1 MDMYSDENVVL
12 CASNSYEKKYYFNPD
27 FDRLPEDI
35 KNELKIMCVLFT
47 EEVGGILDM
56 EFDEEGNLL
65 FKSTADEE
73 DLLYDDIACGLLV
86 KKNQYEKR
94 DLLESLEMF
103 YNVDIKTNVAL
114 GPMAGVTDLPFRL
127 LCKEQGCGLLY
138 TEMVSAKAVLYNN
151 KNTEELLKTD
161 KKESPIAVQLFGSE
175 PQIMADIAKR
185 LAERDFDIIDVNMG
199 CPVPKVVNNGEGSA
213 LLKNPLLVG
222 NIVEAMAN
230 AVDKPVTVKIRTG
243 FDETCINAE
252 EIAYIIQES
261 GGAAVAVHGRTRS
274 QYYSGKADWDVI
286 RRVKEK
292 VHIPVIGNG
301 DIRSGEDAVRMFK
314 ETGCDAVMIGR
325 GAQGNPWI
333 FRQVKDYLETGNITA
348 PPSID
353 EIVDMIIR
361 HCQML
366 CDVKGE
372 FTAVR
377 EMRKHFA
384 WYTAG
389 IKHAAALRNEVN
401 HITKQDEFNEFVQ
414 QMRGLT

>member
-1 MDMYSDENVVL
+1 MKKIKKIICALLIATMVPVFGGCSSSSTSSTSSKASASSSSASSESSDTITITDQAGNEVT
-12 CASNSYEKKYYFNPD
+12 
-27 FDRLPEDI
+27 LPKDI
-35 KNELKIMCVLFT
+35 KRIAVCDILPLPSVLTVFFNSGDKI
-47 EEVGGILDM
+47 VGM
-56 EFDEEGNLL
+56 SEASMAAAKN
-65 FKSTADEE
+65 
-73 DLLYDDIACGLLV
+73 GLLGELYPEIL
-86 KKNQYEKR
+86 KA
-94 DLLESLEMF
+94 DTGF
-103 YNVDIKTNVAL
+103 IKDSEV
-114 GPMAGVTDLPFRL
+114 
-127 LCKEQGCGLLY
+127 
-138 TEMVSAKAVLYNN
+138 
-151 KNTEELLKTD
+151 NTEELLKTD

-222 NIVEAMAN
+222 KIVEAMAN

>member
-1 MDMYSDENVVL
+1 MDFRDKL
-12 CASNSYEKKYYFNPD
+12 
-27 FDRLPEDI
+27 
-35 KNELKIMCVLFT
+35 
-47 EEVGGILDM
+47 IL
-56 EFDEEGNLL
+56 
-65 FKSTADEE
+65 A
-73 DLLYDDIACGLLV
+73 
-86 KKNQYEKR
+86 
-94 DLLESLEMF
+94 
-103 YNVDIKTNVAL
+103 
-114 GPMAGVTDLPFRL
+114 PMAGVCDQPFRL

-222 NIVEAMAN
+222 KIVEAMAN

-348 PPSID
+348 SPSID

>member
-1 MDMYSDENVVL
+1 M
-12 CASNSYEKKYYFNPD
+12 
-27 FDRLPEDI
+27 RI
-35 KNELKIMCVLFT
+35 
-47 EEVGGILDM
+47 G
-56 EFDEEGNLL
+56 
-65 FKSTADEE
+65 
-73 DLLYDDIACGLLV
+73 
-86 KKNQYEKR
+86 
-94 DLLESLEMF
+94 
-103 YNVDIKTNVAL
+103 NVDIKTNVAL

-333 FRQVKDYLETGNITA
+333 FRQFKDYLETGNITA

>member
-1 MDMYSDENVVL
+1 M
-12 CASNSYEKKYYFNPD
+12 
-27 FDRLPEDI
+27 RI
-35 KNELKIMCVLFT
+35 
-47 EEVGGILDM
+47 G
-56 EFDEEGNLL
+56 
-65 FKSTADEE
+65 
-73 DLLYDDIACGLLV
+73 
-86 KKNQYEKR
+86 
-94 DLLESLEMF
+94 
-103 YNVDIKTNVAL
+103 NVDIKTNVAL

-261 GGAAVAVHGRTRS
+261 GGAAVAV
-274 QYYSGKADWDVI
+274 
-286 RRVKEK
+286 
-292 VHIPVIGNG
+292 
-301 DIRSGEDAVRMFK
+301 
-314 ETGCDAVMIGR
+314 
-325 GAQGNPWI
+325 
-333 FRQVKDYLETGNITA
+333 
-348 PPSID
+348 
-353 EIVDMIIR
+353 
-361 HCQML
+361 
-366 CDVKGE
+366 
-372 FTAVR
+372 
-377 EMRKHFA
+377 
-384 WYTAG
+384 
-389 IKHAAALRNEVN
+389 
-401 HITKQDEFNEFVQ
+401 
-414 QMRGLT
+414 

>member
-1 MDMYSDENVVL
+1 MKKFKKIICAILIAAMVPVFGGCSSSSSSSSSSKANASSSQASSSSDTITITDQADNEVT
-12 CASNSYEKKYYFNPD
+12 
-27 FDRLPEDI
+27 LPKDI
-35 KNELKIMCVLFT
+35 KRIAVCDILPLPSVLTVFFNSGDKI
-47 EEVGGILDM
+47 VGM
-56 EFDEEGNLL
+56 SEP
-65 FKSTADEE
+65 SMTA
-73 DLLYDDIACGLLV
+73 AKNGLLG
-86 KKNQYEKR
+86 KLYPEILKA
-94 DLLESLEMF
+94 DTGF
-103 YNVDIKTNVAL
+103 IKDSEV
-114 GPMAGVTDLPFRL
+114 
-127 LCKEQGCGLLY
+127 
-138 TEMVSAKAVLYNN
+138 
-151 KNTEELLKTD
+151 NTEELLKTD

>member
-1 MDMYSDENVVL
+1 M
-12 CASNSYEKKYYFNPD
+12 
-27 FDRLPEDI
+27 RI
-35 KNELKIMCVLFT
+35 
-47 EEVGGILDM
+47 G
-56 EFDEEGNLL
+56 
-65 FKSTADEE
+65 
-73 DLLYDDIACGLLV
+73 
-86 KKNQYEKR
+86 
-94 DLLESLEMF
+94 
-103 YNVDIKTNVAL
+103 NVDIKTNVAL

-222 NIVEAMAN
+222 KIVEAMAN

-348 PPSID
+348 LPSID